1 MKNTFRPFL
10 RILLK
15 SKLFA
20 FINIAGLTAG
30 MLCVTLITMFIRD
43 EWSYDKHIKDSHRIY
58 RIAWFGDN
66 PQTRTPHPMAQA
78 LVRDM
83 PEVESAVTLSP
94 LWGPGLTR
102 QTFEVKNLDRNIHFN
117 EAGILGVDSTFL
129 DVFQFP
135 LVKGNPKTVLRTP
148 RKILISESTALRY
161 FGNDDPM
168 GKKLAVDRDDNLA
181 EVEGVFKDVPAN
193 THFHFDILVS
203 YVHLKAGEGKDSE
216 YYSWRDFG
224 HFNYIKLREGASPQ
238 ELEAKLIPWIKT
250 YLEMPDDMYNRLLLS
265 QDRFRLQPIE
275 DIHLNSHIRWELEP
289 NGHIEYIY
297 ILAGAALFI
306 LLIATINFVSLSTS
320 KSVDRAKEIGVRK
333 TLGADKK
340 QLYIQFMGESLS
352 LTLFASVLAFA
363 LLELILPVFNELT
376 NKNLSLN
383 LAAQPFEITLIIL
396 TGLLIGVIGGLYPAL
411 HLSSLRLQMV
421 LKGKFS
427 TSGSGRFLQ
436 KTLVVVQFSLAMILI
451 SGCLAIVEQILY
463 LKNKPLGFDDQQLLV
478 VPFRSS
484 LLRHDF
490 NATKN
495 ELLKIP
501 GVTSVSA
508 ASNIPGKQYN
518 QHSAAALKD
527 IQSEIDV
534 SEAFVDEDLAKTFGI
549 TLVYGRFFNKDSRAD
564 SADAIVINQT
574 MARQLNLAEPVGQRI
589 RIHRDGEDW
598 DRTVIGVMEDFH
610 FESLHRSIQPL
621 VFFPNQRFN
630 FVLLKVEASQLANV
644 TAELKNKWE
653 SLYEGFAFEYYFLD
667 DTINRQYQSEQ
678 RMSIVLIFFTSTGIL
693 ITCMGLLG
701 LAIINFKVR
710 EKEIGVRKVLG
721 SSTMG
726 IQTLLLK
733 SLAGPILIALVI
745 GMPFAFGIINYWL
758 QNFNYHISLNPL
770 IFLVAGLIVL
780 AVALLTI
787 SVLVRKTARLNPVDI
802 LKSE

>member
-1 MKNTFRPFL
+1 MKNYILLFV
-10 RILLK
+10 RILIK

-43 EWSYDKHIKDSHRIY
+43 EWSYDKHIPDSDRIY
-58 RIAWFGDN
+58 RIAWFSDN

-78 LVRDM
+78 LVHDM

-102 QTFEVKNLDRNIHFN
+102 QTFEVKNLERDVHFN
-117 EAGILGVDSTFL
+117 EGGILGVDSTFFE
-129 DVFQFP
+129 VFQFP
-135 LVKGNPKTVLRTP
+135 LAIGNPKTVLRTP
-148 RKILISESTALRY
+148 QKILISESVAKRY
-161 FGNDDPM
+161 FGTDNPI
-168 GKKLAVDRDDNLA
+168 GKKLAVDRDDNVV
-181 EVEGVFKDVPAN
+181 EVEGVFKDVPTN

-203 YVHLKAGEGKDSE
+203 YVHLKSRTSKDDE
-216 YYSWRDFG
+216 YYTWRDFG
-224 HFNYIKLREGASPQ
+224 HFNYIKLKEGASPQ
-238 ELEAKLIPWIKT
+238 ELEAKLIPWIRK
-250 YLEMPDDMYNRLLLS
+250 YLQLPDDMYNRLLLS

-275 DIHLNSHIRWELEP
+275 DIHLTSHIRWELEP
-289 NGHIEYIY
+289 NGHVEYIY

-340 QLYIQFMGESLS
+340 QLYTQFLGESLV
-352 LTLFASVLAFA
+352 LTLFSSVLAFA
-363 LLELILPVFNELT
+363 FLELMLPVFNGLT
-376 NKNLSLN
+376 NKNLPMN
-383 LAAQPFEITLIIL
+383 LPDQSFEIIMIVL
-396 TGLLIGVIGGLYPAL
+396 TGLVIGVVGGLYPAF
-411 HLSSLRLQMV
+411 HLSALKLQMV

-436 KTLVVVQFSLAMILI
+436 KTLVIVQFSLAMILI
-451 SGCLAIVEQILY
+451 SGCFAIVQQVLY
-463 LKNKPLGFDDQQLLV
+463 LKNKPLGFNDEQVLV
-478 VPFRSS
+478 VPFRSN

-490 NATKN
+490 KSTKN
-495 ELLKIP
+495 EMLQIP
-501 GVTSVSA
+501 GVISVSA

-518 QHSAAALKD
+518 QHSAAELHD
-527 IQSEIDV
+527 LQHEIDI
-534 SEAFVDEDLAKTFGI
+534 SEAYVDDDLAKTFGI
-549 TLVYGRFFNKDSRAD
+549 KIVAGRFFNKDSKAD
-564 SADAIVINQT
+564 SLDGIVINQT
-574 MARQLNLAEPVGQRI
+574 MAHQLNLADPVGQRV
-589 RIHRDGEDW
+589 RIDHDGENW
-598 DRTVIGVMEDFH
+598 DRTIIGVMEDFH

-621 VFFPNQRFN
+621 VFLPIQRFN
-630 FVLLKVEASQLANV
+630 FVLLKVDGAQLQHV
-644 TAELKNKWE
+644 TAELKTKWE
-653 SLYEGFAFEYYFLD
+653 SLYTGFAFEYYFLD

-721 SSTMG
+721 SSTSG

-733 SLAGPILIALVI
+733 SLAGPILMALVI
-745 GMPFAFGIINYWL
+745 GVPFAFIIITYWL

-770 IFLVAGLIVL
+770 TFVASALIVVL
-780 AVALLTI
+780 VALLTI
-787 SVLVRKTARLNPVDI
+787 SVLVRKTSRLNPVDI

>member
-1 MKNTFRPFL
+1 
-10 RILLK
+10 
-15 SKLFA
+15 
-20 FINIAGLTAG
+20 
-30 MLCVTLITMFIRD
+30 
-43 EWSYDKHIKDSHRIY
+43 
-58 RIAWFGDN
+58 
-66 PQTRTPHPMAQA
+66 
-78 LVRDM
+78 
-83 PEVESAVTLSP
+83 
-94 LWGPGLTR
+94 
-102 QTFEVKNLDRNIHFN
+102 
-117 EAGILGVDSTFL
+117 
-129 DVFQFP
+129 
-135 LVKGNPKTVLRTP
+135 
-148 RKILISESTALRY
+148 
-161 FGNDDPM
+161 
-168 GKKLAVDRDDNLA
+168 
-181 EVEGVFKDVPAN
+181 
-193 THFHFDILVS
+193 
-203 YVHLKAGEGKDSE
+203 
-216 YYSWRDFG
+216 
-224 HFNYIKLREGASPQ
+224 
-238 ELEAKLIPWIKT
+238 
-250 YLEMPDDMYNRLLLS
+250 MYNRLLLS

-275 DIHLNSHIRWELEP
+275 YIHLNSHIRWELEP

-306 LLIATINFVSLSTS
+306 LLIAIINFVSLSTS

-340 QLYIQFMGESLS
+340 QLYIQFLGESLL

-363 LLELILPVFNELT
+363 LLELLLPVFNELT

-383 LAAQPFEITLIIL
+383 LASQPFEITLIIL
-396 TGLLIGVIGGLYPAL
+396 TGLLIGGLYPAV
-411 HLSSLRLQMV
+411 HLSSLKLQMV

-484 LLRHDF
+484 LLRQDF

-508 ASNIPGKQYN
+508 TSNIPGKQYN

-527 IQSEIDV
+527 IQSEIDI

-549 TLVYGRFFNKDSRAD
+549 TLVAGRFFNKDSRAD

-574 MARQLNLAEPVGQRI
+574 MARQLNLPEPVGQRI

-621 VFFPNQRFN
+621 VFLPNKRFN
-630 FVLLKVEASQLANV
+630 FVLLKVDAMQLVNV
-644 TAELKNKWE
+644 TAELRSKWK

-721 SSTMG
+721 SSTTG

-770 IFLVAGLIVL
+770 IFLVAALIVL

>member
-1 MKNTFRPFL
+1 
-10 RILLK
+10 
-15 SKLFA
+15 
-20 FINIAGLTAG
+20 
-30 MLCVTLITMFIRD
+30 
-43 EWSYDKHIKDSHRIY
+43 
-58 RIAWFGDN
+58 
-66 PQTRTPHPMAQA
+66 
-78 LVRDM
+78 
-83 PEVESAVTLSP
+83 
-94 LWGPGLTR
+94 
-102 QTFEVKNLDRNIHFN
+102 
-117 EAGILGVDSTFL
+117 
-129 DVFQFP
+129 
-135 LVKGNPKTVLRTP
+135 
-148 RKILISESTALRY
+148 
-161 FGNDDPM
+161 
-168 GKKLAVDRDDNLA
+168 
-181 EVEGVFKDVPAN
+181 
-193 THFHFDILVS
+193 
-203 YVHLKAGEGKDSE
+203 
-216 YYSWRDFG
+216 
-224 HFNYIKLREGASPQ
+224 
-238 ELEAKLIPWIKT
+238 
-250 YLEMPDDMYNRLLLS
+250 MYNRLLLS

-275 DIHLNSHIRWELEP
+275 YIHLNSHIRWELEP

-306 LLIATINFVSLSTS
+306 LLIAIINFVSLSTS
-320 KSVDRAKEIGVRK
+320 KSVDRAKEIGVCK

-340 QLYIQFMGESLS
+340 QLYIQFLGESLL

-363 LLELILPVFNELT
+363 LLELLLPVFNELT

-383 LAAQPFEITLIIL
+383 LASQPFEITLIIL
-396 TGLLIGVIGGLYPAL
+396 TGLLIGVIGGLYPAV
-411 HLSSLRLQMV
+411 HLSSLKLQMV

-484 LLRHDF
+484 LLRQDF

-508 ASNIPGKQYN
+508 TSNIPGKQYN

-527 IQSEIDV
+527 IQSEIDI

-549 TLVYGRFFNKDSRAD
+549 TLVAGRFFNKDSRAD

-574 MARQLNLAEPVGQRI
+574 MARQLNLPEPVGQRI

-621 VFFPNQRFN
+621 VFLPNKRFN
-630 FVLLKVEASQLANV
+630 FVLLKVDAMQLVNV
-644 TAELKNKWE
+644 TAELRSKWK

-721 SSTMG
+721 SSTTG

-770 IFLVAGLIVL
+770 IFLVAALIVL

>member
-1 MKNTFRPFL
+1 
-10 RILLK
+10 
-15 SKLFA
+15 
-20 FINIAGLTAG
+20 
-30 MLCVTLITMFIRD
+30 
-43 EWSYDKHIKDSHRIY
+43 
-58 RIAWFGDN
+58 
-66 PQTRTPHPMAQA
+66 
-78 LVRDM
+78 
-83 PEVESAVTLSP
+83 
-94 LWGPGLTR
+94 
-102 QTFEVKNLDRNIHFN
+102 
-117 EAGILGVDSTFL
+117 
-129 DVFQFP
+129 
-135 LVKGNPKTVLRTP
+135 
-148 RKILISESTALRY
+148 
-161 FGNDDPM
+161 
-168 GKKLAVDRDDNLA
+168 
-181 EVEGVFKDVPAN
+181 
-193 THFHFDILVS
+193 
-203 YVHLKAGEGKDSE
+203 
-216 YYSWRDFG
+216 
-224 HFNYIKLREGASPQ
+224 
-238 ELEAKLIPWIKT
+238 
-250 YLEMPDDMYNRLLLS
+250 MYNRLLLS

-275 DIHLNSHIRWELEP
+275 YIHLNSHIRWELEP

-306 LLIATINFVSLSTS
+306 LLIAIINFVSLSTS

-340 QLYIQFMGESLS
+340 QLYIQFLGESLL

-363 LLELILPVFNELT
+363 LLELLLPVFNELT

-383 LAAQPFEITLIIL
+383 LASQPFEITLIIL
-396 TGLLIGVIGGLYPAL
+396 TGLLIGGLYPAV
-411 HLSSLRLQMV
+411 HLSSLKLQMV

-484 LLRHDF
+484 LLRQDF

-508 ASNIPGKQYN
+508 TSNIPGKQYN

-527 IQSEIDV
+527 IQSEIDI

-549 TLVYGRFFNKDSRAD
+549 TLVAGRFFNKDSRAD

-574 MARQLNLAEPVGQRI
+574 MARQLNLPEPVGQRI

-621 VFFPNQRFN
+621 VFLPNKRFN
-630 FVLLKVEASQLANV
+630 FVLLKVDATQLVNV
-644 TAELKNKWE
+644 TAELRSKWK

-721 SSTMG
+721 SSTTG

-770 IFLVAGLIVL
+770 IFLVAALIVL